1 MDDIIKC
8 PYCGSE
14 VDTTEN
20 KVCPLCG
27 TPVNQ

>member
-1 MDDIIKC
+1 MEQETIKC
-8 PYCGSE
+8 SYCGSE
-14 VDTTEN
+14 VDTEN